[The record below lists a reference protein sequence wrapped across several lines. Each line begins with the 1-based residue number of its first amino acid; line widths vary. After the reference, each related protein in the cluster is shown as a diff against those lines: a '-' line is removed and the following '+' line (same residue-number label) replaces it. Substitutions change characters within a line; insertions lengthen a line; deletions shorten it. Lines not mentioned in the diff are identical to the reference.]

1 MQELL
6 WRNVDIDKAFRRGG
20 AGKQIGAGENARP
33 VGLWSSHVFYRPSVV
48 SAFFRGS
55 RLRSVPFNR
64 PAKDALSF
72 EAARLSFP

>member
-33 VGLWSSHVFYRPSVV
+33 VGLWSSNCLLQT
-48 SAFFRGS
+48 FR
-55 RLRSVPFNR
+55 RLR
-64 PAKDALSF
+64 L
-72 EAARLSFP
+72 L

>member
-33 VGLWSSHVFYRPSVV
+33 VGLWSSNCLLQT
-48 SAFFRGS
+48 FR
-55 RLRSVPFNR
+55 RLRLLPRITPPV
-64 PAKDALSF
+64 
-72 EAARLSFP
+72 